1 MIVITV
7 VLVILLVLILVM
19 IVRWA
24 QQSIRVLH
32 GLLTGGWDRR
42 IFQSRSTHLPATSP
56 PLPLFCGRAG
66 GVLRLSLYDCLL
78 GAAEPQLRKRYTSS
92 SITAGDSSISF
103 LFLLLS
109 SLDASSYS
117 SVLPSGAVLC
127 LAPVCLWVAYRF
139 LPSYLLASDVPVSSL
154 TPCASVVGSPAL
166 AFARSLF
173 PCLSPFSHSATPC
186 CVPLVVSYLFALAS
200 PFSTL
205 YGT

>member
-32 GLLTGGWDRR
+32 GLLTGGWDRVSS
-42 IFQSRSTHLPATSP
+42 SRGAPAFLPP
-56 PLPLFCGRAG
+56 PPLFCGRAG
-66 GVLRLSLYDCLL
+66 GVWRLSLYDCLL